1 MKTGVN
7 LQDVGYF
14 PLFIV
19 LIKEHYDSE
28 TLL

>member
-1 MKTGVN
+1 MKSGVN
-7 LQDVGYF
+7 FQDVVF

>member
-7 LQDVGYF
+7 FQDVF
-14 PLFIV
+14 FSLFIV